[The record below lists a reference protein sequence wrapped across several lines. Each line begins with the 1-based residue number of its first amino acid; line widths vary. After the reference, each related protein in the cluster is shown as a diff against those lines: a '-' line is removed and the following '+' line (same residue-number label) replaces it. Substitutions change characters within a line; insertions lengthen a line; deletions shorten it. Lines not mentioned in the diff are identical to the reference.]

1 MAAVKFNRS
10 GRGRN
15 RQVLRYP
22 LKMFAAGTDYLQI
35 DMLDYTPVA
44 RATGQEA
51 VTGTRDIPADPTFIG
66 PPGPDILTKK
76 ETYDTGK
83 TRTKYSSYAKD
94 IRSGFRR
101 NGNKQPLGT
110 ILLPI
115 PSNIQDGNSVNYT
128 DDSMNSLVGAA
139 LGGAEGIM
147 KGIPTAFKD
156 GGIEGA
162 ADYLLKQSQGA
173 LNASGLTLENAQN
186 LVTKYFA
193 GQAVG
198 LFGANVSINQL
209 LARESGQVFNP
220 NMELLFNG
228 PTLRNFNFTFKMMP
242 RSASEAEEIK
252 QIIRF
257 FKRGMAPKA
266 GSGNLFLKTP
276 NVFELRYRQGN
287 GEHQFLHRFKQ
298 CFLENISVNYTGEGV
313 YSTYDDGTPVSMT
326 MNLAFKELAPI
337 YDIDY
342 DSELGFAGP
351 YADPNEAVSRE
362 TNPGQGGVGY

>member
-1 MAAVKFNRS
+1 MAAVNFNRS

-15 RQVLRYP
+15 KQVLRYP

-35 DMLDYTPVA
+35 DMLDYAPVA

-51 VTGTRDIPADPTFIG
+51 VTRTREVFTGPFIDPEKAIG
-66 PPGPDILTKK
+66 K

-162 ADYLLKQSQGA
+162 ADYLLKQSQGT

-228 PTLRNFNFTFKMMP
+228 PSLRNFNFTFKMMP

-298 CFLENISVNYTGEGV
+298 CVLENISVNYTGEGV

-342 DSELGFAGP
+342 DSGGTEAVGP
-351 YADPNEAVSRE
+351 YRDPNEAFRNKN
-362 TNPGQGGVGY
+362 TGFGGVGY

>member
-10 GRGRN
+10 SKGRN
-15 RQVLRYP
+15 KQVLRYP
-22 LKMFAAGTDYLQI
+22 LKMFTSGTDYLQI
-35 DMLDYTPVA
+35 DMLDYVPVA
-44 RATGQEA
+44 RADGQEIYTET
-51 VTGTRDIPADPTFIG
+51 VND
-66 PPGPDILTKK
+66 K
-76 ETYDTGK
+76 EVER
-83 TRTKYSSYAKD
+83 TRTKYSSYSSD

-115 PSNIQDGNSVNYT
+115 PSNIQDGNSVNYA
-128 DDSMNSLVGAA
+128 DDSMNSLVGAG
-139 LGGAEGIM
+139 LGGVEGIM
-147 KGIPTAFKD
+147 KGVPTAFEKD
-156 GGIEGA
+156 GIKGA
-162 ADYLLKQSQGA
+162 ATEVFNQSKGA
-173 LNASGLTLENAQN
+173 LDASGLTLGNAQN
-186 LVTKYFA
+186 LITKYLA
-193 GQAVG
+193 AQALG
-198 LFGANVSINQL
+198 IFGANVSINQL
-209 LARESGQVFNP
+209 LAREGGQVFNP

-242 RSASEAEEIK
+242 RSADESEEIK

-298 CFLENISVNYTGEGV
+298 CFLENISINYTGEGV
-313 YSTYDDGTPVSMT
+313 YSTYDDGTPVSMEMT
-326 MNLAFKELAPI
+326 LAFKELAPI

>member
-10 GRGRN
+10 GKGRN
-15 RQVLRYP
+15 KQVLRYP
-22 LKMFAAGTDYLQI
+22 LKMFTAGTDYLQI

-44 RATGQEA
+44 RATGQEPIIE
-51 VTGTRDIPADPTFIG
+51 TRDISADPTFIG

-76 ETYDTGK
+76 ETYDTGR

-94 IRSGFRR
+94 IKSGFRR
-101 NGNKQPLGT
+101 NSNKQPLGT

-147 KGIPTAFKD
+147 KGIPTAFAD

-209 LARESGQVFNP
+209 LAREGGQVFNP

-228 PTLRNFNFTFKMMP
+228 PSLRNFNFTFKIMP
-242 RSASEAEEIK
+242 RSSDEAEEVK

-257 FKRGMAPKA
+257 FKKGMSAKA
-266 GSGNLFLKTP
+266 GAGGLFLKTP
-276 NVFELRYRQGN
+276 NVFELTYRKGT
-287 GEHQFLHRFKQ
+287 GEHPFLNKFKQ
-298 CFLENISVNYTGEGV
+298 CFLENISVNYTGDGV
-313 YSTYDDGTPVSMT
+313 YATYEGGEPVSMEMT
-326 MNLAFKELAPI
+326 LAFKELAPI
-337 YDIDY
+337 YDVDY
-342 DSELGFAGP
+342 D
-351 YADPNEAVSRE
+351 VQ
-362 TNPGQGGVGY
+362 GQGGVGY

>member
-15 RQVLRYP
+15 KQVLRYP
-22 LKMFAAGTDYLQI
+22 LKMFTAGTDYLQI

-44 RATGQEA
+44 RADGEEA
-51 VTGTRDIPADPTFIG
+51 ITETKFGKDEDGKVTE
-66 PPGPDILTKK
+66 K
-76 ETYDTGK
+76 TYDTGR

-94 IRSGFRR
+94 TRSGFRR

-128 DDSMNSLVGAA
+128 DDSMNSLVGAG
-139 LGGAEGIM
+139 LGAAEGIM
-147 KGIPTAFKD
+147 TNVGRLTAQGKFGDIP
-156 GGIEGA
+156 GA
-162 ADYLLKQSQGA
+162 VRDQVVGA
-173 LNASGLTLENAQN
+173 LNSSGLTLGNAQD
-186 LVTKYFA
+186 LATKYLA
-193 GQAVG
+193 GQALG
-198 LFGANVSINQL
+198 IFGGNVSINQL
-209 LARESGQVFNP
+209 LARQSGQVFNP

-242 RSASEAEEIK
+242 RSSDEAEEIK
-252 QIIRF
+252 HIIRF

-313 YSTYDDGTPVSMT
+313 YSTYDDGTPVSMEMT
-326 MNLAFKELAPI
+326 LAFKELAPI